1 MMSAARV
8 GARTRKSSP
17 KLEGCQSLH
26 SSCLCLRRIGGL
38 AWHLP
43 RLRLA
48 QAQAVSEKE
57 GWAVP

>member
-1 MMSAARV
+1 MRQTAGV
-8 GARTRKSSP
+8 GARKRKSSP
-17 KLEGCQSLH
+17 KLKGRQSLH

-43 RLRLA
+43 RLRPA